1 MAVVNAGVQ
10 LIILSCNCSTYL

>member
-1 MAVVNAGVQ
+1 MAVVNADVQ